1 MSIELTT
8 YNSLY
13 NQQERKELIGKT
25 LKSFRELRKLS
36 QREVAEAIEINTQSY
51 ATYERGRNE
60 APAEV
65 LVRLAM
71 FFEVPLDMLMQRH
84 NMQKDMVAASK
95 QLDDM
100 SQDIADL
107 SKALGEKDMDEEEK
121 KKLFEALGALS
132 ELTEVIKQFNKQ

>member
-1 MSIELTT
+1 MTEELKN

-13 NQQERKELIGKT
+13 NQQERKELIGMS
-25 LKSFRELRKLS
+25 LKSFREVSKLT
-36 QREVAEAIEINTQSY
+36 QKEVAEAIGVNTQSY

-71 FFEVPLDMLMQRH
+71 LYDVPLDVLMQRY
-84 NMQKDMVAASK
+84 NMQKDMITASK

-107 SKALGEKDMDEEEK
+107 SKALGDRDMDEEEK

-132 ELTEVIKQFNKQ
+132 ELTEAIKQFNKQ